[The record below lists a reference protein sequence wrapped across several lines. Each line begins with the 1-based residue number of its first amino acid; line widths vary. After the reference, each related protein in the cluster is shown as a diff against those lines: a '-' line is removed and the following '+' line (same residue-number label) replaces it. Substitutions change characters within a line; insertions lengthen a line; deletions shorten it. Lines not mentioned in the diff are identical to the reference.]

1 VFSRFSDTIGP
12 VVKRRLYY
20 GWVLVATL
28 GITETIS
35 WGTLYYAFSVMLE
48 PMEHDLGWSRGTV
61 TGAFSLALV
70 VSGLGAAPVG
80 RWLDGHGARALMT
93 LGSIAGALLMVAW
106 ANVGDPFSFYVV
118 WAGIGVVMAMTLY
131 EPAFAVVAQWFD
143 RQRNRALTAVTLM
156 AGFAS
161 TIFLPLASWL
171 VAVQGWRGA
180 LVTLAALL
188 AIGTIPAHGLL
199 LRRRPEDLGLRPDGD
214 ATDASPRTTTSGM
227 HDVHL
232 GAALRDRNFYLLVVA
247 FSLASIVAFGASVH
261 LVAIL
266 VDRGFDPLAAAG
278 VAGLVG
284 AMQVLGRLLLGPIGD
299 RYSLR
304 VVAAVLLAIQP
315 LAVLL
320 LIVVPAT
327 AGVVLFVV
335 LFGAAK
341 GGMTIVRP
349 SFVVSLYG
357 RANYASI
364 AGVLAVA
371 VILAQA
377 LAPVFIGAAYDQ
389 LGSYT
394 PILLLLVVVSVLS
407 CVAVL
412 PIRPRVLAPAN
423 G

>member
-1 VFSRFSDTIGP
+1 
-12 VVKRRLYY
+12 VVKRPRRVYY

-28 GITETIS
+28 GVTETIS
-35 WGTLYYAFSVMLE
+35 WGTLYYAFSVILT
-48 PMEHDLGWSRGTV
+48 PMEHDLGWSRATV

-70 VSGLGAAPVG
+70 LSGLTAAPVG
-80 RWLDGHGARALMT
+80 RWLDGHGARGLMT
-93 LGSIAGALLMVAW
+93 LGSVAGVGLLVAW
-106 ANVGDPFSFYVV
+106 ANVTDALSFYVI
-118 WAGIGVVMAMTLY
+118 WAGLGIVMAATLY

-143 RQRNRALTAVTLM
+143 RQRTRALTAVTLM

-161 TIFLPLASWL
+161 TIFLPLTSWL
-171 VAVQGWRGA
+171 VDVQGWRAA

-188 AIGTIPAHGLL
+188 ALGTIPAHALL
-199 LRRRPEDLGLRPDGD
+199 LRRRPEDMGLRADGD
-214 ATDASPRTTTSGM
+214 SADVSPGSATPRAP
-227 HDVHL
+227 DVAL
-232 GAALRDRNFYLLVVA
+232 GVALRDPSFYLLVVA
-247 FSLASIVAFGASVH
+247 FSLASIVAFGTAVH

-266 VDRGFDPLAAAG
+266 VDRGYDPLAAAG

-284 AMQVLGRLLLGPIGD
+284 ATQVLGRLILGPIGD
-299 RYSLR
+299 RYPLR
-304 VVAAVLLAIQP
+304 VVAAALLAIQP
-315 LAVLL
+315 LAVLV
-320 LIVVPAT
+320 LIFVPGT
-327 AGVVLFVV
+327 AGVLVFVA

-377 LAPVFIGAAYDQ
+377 LAPVVIGAAYDQ

-394 PILLLLVVVSVLS
+394 PILLSLVVVSALS
-407 CVAVL
+407 CVVVI
-412 PIRPRVLAPAN
+412 PVRQRVRKRVPA
-423 G
+423 